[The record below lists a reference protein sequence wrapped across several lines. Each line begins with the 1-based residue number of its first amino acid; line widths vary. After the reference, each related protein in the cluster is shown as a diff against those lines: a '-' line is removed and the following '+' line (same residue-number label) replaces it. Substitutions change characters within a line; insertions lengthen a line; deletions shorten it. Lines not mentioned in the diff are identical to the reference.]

1 MHDISEAASEST
13 GRHNIEVWND
23 LVSVKDLLIC
33 LQISAAYA
41 ACAALLAIV
50 VGGQPLFWGLGASVI
65 GFTVN
70 CFFVS
75 PKRDVTIIDDVSDA
89 DSAVIA
95 DDSKDDL
102 GDDQSGESGESGELG
117 ESGDPSGESGKPSE
131 SGGSGEP
138 GEPSQSGEE
147 SEGGSDA
154 TASENSDDNSDKGG
168 AE

>member
-1 MHDISEAASEST
+1 VHDISEAASEST

-23 LVSVKDLLIC
+23 LVSIKDLLIC

-41 ACAALLAIV
+41 ACAALLSIV

-70 CFFVS
+70 CFFVT

-89 DSAVIA
+89 GIA
-95 DDSKDDL
+95 DDSDD
-102 GDDQSGESGESGELG
+102 DS
-117 ESGDPSGESGKPSE
+117 SGDPSGEPGE
-131 SGGSGEP
+131 SGE
-138 GEPSQSGEE
+138 EFESGEE
-147 SEGGSDA
+147 SEDDSDA
-154 TASENSDDNSDKGG
+154 TASENFENSDDNSDKGG

>member
-1 MHDISEAASEST
+1 MHDIFEAASEST

-70 CFFVS
+70 CFFVT
-75 PKRDVTIIDDVSDA
+75 PKRDVTIIDDVSHA
-89 DSAVIA
+89 GIA
-95 DDSKDDL
+95 DDSNDD
-102 GDDQSGESGESGELG
+102 
-117 ESGDPSGESGKPSE
+117 
-131 SGGSGEP
+131 SGGDS
-138 GEPSQSGEE
+138 
-147 SEGGSDA
+147 SE
-154 TASENSDDNSDKGG
+154 
-168 AE
+168 

>member
-1 MHDISEAASEST
+1 MRDISEAASEST

-70 CFFVS
+70 CFFVT

-95 DDSKDDL
+95 DDSDD
-102 GDDQSGESGESGELG
+102 DS
-117 ESGDPSGESGKPSE
+117 SGDPSGEPGE
-131 SGGSGEP
+131 SGE
-138 GEPSQSGEE
+138 EFESGEE
-147 SEGGSDA
+147 SEDDSDA
-154 TASENSDDNSDKGG
+154 TASENFENSDDNSDEGG

>member
-1 MHDISEAASEST
+1 MHDIFEAASEST

-23 LVSVKDLLIC
+23 LVSIKDLLIC

-70 CFFVS
+70 CFFVT
-75 PKRDVTIIDDVSDA
+75 PKRDVTIIDDVSHA
-89 DSAVIA
+89 GIA
-95 DDSKDDL
+95 DDSNDDS
-102 GDDQSGESGESGELG
+102 GGDSSDDQSGDPGESGESGE
-117 ESGDPSGESGKPSE
+117 
-131 SGGSGEP
+131 P
-138 GEPSQSGEE
+138 GESGEE
-147 SEGGSDA
+147 SEDDSDA

>member
-23 LVSVKDLLIC
+23 LVSIKDLLIC

-41 ACAALLAIV
+41 ACAALLSIV

-70 CFFVS
+70 CFFVT

-89 DSAVIA
+89 GIA
-95 DDSKDDL
+95 DDSDD
-102 GDDQSGESGESGELG
+102 DS
-117 ESGDPSGESGKPSE
+117 SGDPSGD
-131 SGGSGEP
+131 P
-138 GEPSQSGEE
+138 GESGEE
-147 SEGGSDA
+147 SEDDSDA
-154 TASENSDDNSDKGG
+154 TASENSDDNSDEGG

>member
-1 MHDISEAASEST
+1 MHDIFEAASEST

-23 LVSVKDLLIC
+23 LVSIKDLLIC

-41 ACAALLAIV
+41 ACAALLSIV

-70 CFFVS
+70 CFFVT

-89 DSAVIA
+89 GIA
-95 DDSKDDL
+95 DDSDD
-102 GDDQSGESGESGELG
+102 DS
-117 ESGDPSGESGKPSE
+117 SGDP
-131 SGGSGEP
+131 SGEP

-147 SEGGSDA
+147 SEDDSDA
-154 TASENSDDNSDKGG
+154 TASENSDDNSDEGG

>member
-1 MHDISEAASEST
+1 MRDISEAASEST

-23 LVSVKDLLIC
+23 LVSVKELLIC

-70 CFFVS
+70 CFFVT

-95 DDSKDDL
+95 DDSDD
-102 GDDQSGESGESGELG
+102 DS
-117 ESGDPSGESGKPSE
+117 SGDPSGEPGE
-131 SGGSGEP
+131 SGE
-138 GEPSQSGEE
+138 EFESGEE
-147 SEGGSDA
+147 SEDDSDA
-154 TASENSDDNSDKGG
+154 TASENFENSDDNSDEGG

>member
-1 MHDISEAASEST
+1 MRDISETASEST

-70 CFFVS
+70 CFFVT

-89 DSAVIA
+89 SDAEVIA
-95 DDSKDDL
+95 DDSNDDS
-102 GDDQSGESGESGELG
+102 GGNPSGESGDAGEPG
-117 ESGDPSGESGKPSE
+117 ESGDP
-131 SGGSGEP
+131 
-138 GEPSQSGEE
+138 GEE
-147 SEGGSDA
+147 SEGGSDE
-154 TASENSDDNSDKGG
+154 TASENSDDNSDEGG

>member
-1 MHDISEAASEST
+1 MRDISEVASEST

-102 GDDQSGESGESGELG
+102 GDDQSG
-117 ESGDPSGESGKPSE
+117 DPGESGKPSE

-138 GEPSQSGEE
+138 GEPSQSDEE

-154 TASENSDDNSDKGG
+154 TAFENSDDNSDEGG

>member
-23 LVSVKDLLIC
+23 LVSIKDLLIC

-41 ACAALLAIV
+41 ACAALLSIV

-70 CFFVS
+70 CFFVT

-89 DSAVIA
+89 GIA
-95 DDSKDDL
+95 DDSDDDSS
-102 GDDQSGESGESGELG
+102 GDPGGEPGESGEEF
-117 ESGDPSGESGKPSE
+117 E
-131 SGGSGEP
+131 
-138 GEPSQSGEE
+138 SGEE
-147 SEGGSDA
+147 SEDDSDA
-154 TASENSDDNSDKGG
+154 TASENFENSDDNSDEGG

>member
-1 MHDISEAASEST
+1 MRDISEAASEST

-23 LVSVKDLLIC
+23 LVSIKDLLIC

-70 CFFVS
+70 CFFVT

-89 DSAVIA
+89 GIA
-95 DDSKDDL
+95 DDSDD
-102 GDDQSGESGESGELG
+102 DS
-117 ESGDPSGESGKPSE
+117 SGDPSGD
-131 SGGSGEP
+131 P
-138 GEPSQSGEE
+138 GESGEE
-147 SEGGSDA
+147 SEDDSDA
-154 TASENSDDNSDKGG
+154 TASENSDDNSDEGG

>member
-1 MHDISEAASEST
+1 VHDISEAASEST

-23 LVSVKDLLIC
+23 LVSIKDLLIC

-41 ACAALLAIV
+41 ACAALLSII

-70 CFFVS
+70 CFFVT

-89 DSAVIA
+89 GIA
-95 DDSKDDL
+95 DDSDD
-102 GDDQSGESGESGELG
+102 DS
-117 ESGDPSGESGKPSE
+117 SGDPSGEPGE
-131 SGGSGEP
+131 SGE
-138 GEPSQSGEE
+138 EFESGEE
-147 SEGGSDA
+147 SEDDSDA
-154 TASENSDDNSDKGG
+154 TASENFENSDDNSDEGG

>member
-23 LVSVKDLLIC
+23 LVSIKDLLIC

-70 CFFVS
+70 CFFVT
-75 PKRDVTIIDDVSDA
+75 PKRDVTIIDDVSHA

-95 DDSKDDL
+95 DDSDD
-102 GDDQSGESGESGELG
+102 DS
-117 ESGDPSGESGKPSE
+117 SGDPSGEPGE
-131 SGGSGEP
+131 SGE
-138 GEPSQSGEE
+138 EFESGEE
-147 SEGGSDA
+147 SEDDSDA
-154 TASENSDDNSDKGG
+154 TASENFENSDDNSDKGG

>member
-23 LVSVKDLLIC
+23 LVSIKDLLIC

-41 ACAALLAIV
+41 ACAALLSII

-70 CFFVS
+70 CFFVT

-89 DSAVIA
+89 GIA
-95 DDSKDDL
+95 DDSDD
-102 GDDQSGESGESGELG
+102 DS
-117 ESGDPSGESGKPSE
+117 SGDPSGEPGE
-131 SGGSGEP
+131 SGE
-138 GEPSQSGEE
+138 EFESGEE
-147 SEGGSDA
+147 SEDDSDA
-154 TASENSDDNSDKGG
+154 TASENFENSDDNSDEGG